1 MVCKQKV
8 RYTENEKNCMEASIL
23 AKPKTKPRVRSTVS
37 RWTSPTRWDHPRN
50 LEKDW
55 GMRWYAWWE
64 GRFNKIHTARDAG
77 VPWVP
82 FAILMSIAVGYLKHF
97 AYFAQMCKCVHS
109 FSSTWWIIGNLR
121 QFDSDSW
128 IITCVLRIDGLVWG
142 YKISLPMVHNVG
154 SSHKDMHWKRYLI
167 L

>member
-8 RYTENEKNCMEASIL
+8 RYTENEKNCIEASIL
-23 AKPKTKPRVRSTVS
+23 REAKKKPMVWSRFEVDLTNPLRSPKKPWKRLRYEVIWMMGRSFQ
-37 RWTSPTRWDHPRN
+37 
-50 LEKDW
+50 KDPHGPW
-55 GMRWYAWWE
+55 CRGTMGA
-64 GRFNKIHTARDAG
+64 IRDLDVHCSWAPQAFCICCSD
-77 VPWVP
+77 V
-82 FAILMSIAVGYLKHF
+82 
-97 AYFAQMCKCVHS
+97 QCVHS

-128 IITCVLRIDGLVWG
+128 IITCVLRSDGLVWG

-154 SSHKDMHWKRYLI
+154 SSHKDMQWKRYLI